1 MNRDLTGPEGRAL
14 SRDTLAVVAGR
25 PSAPGDPLN
34 EPLVLASN
42 FRAGPEYARTHG
54 TRTWEALED
63 AVGALEGGS
72 CVSYASGLAAAQAIV
87 FALRPRLVV
96 IPAVSYLGVRSLLAA
111 SEDRGHLAVRFLDS
125 SEPDHVRRILA
136 AACAE
141 ADAAGVVLWLESPAN
156 PTLEQADLPVS
167 CALGN
172 EFGVAT
178 VVDSTFASPVSQQPL
193 GFGATVV
200 MHSGTKFIGGHSDL
214 LMGLAVTADQRVLA
228 DLREARTL
236 QGATPG
242 ALESFLALRGLRT
255 LPLRYRAASDN
266 ARYLAERL
274 GAHRAVTWVRQVG
287 PMVSFVLE
295 GGAPAADAVCDRVRL
310 AVPATSLG
318 GVETTLERRQKYPGD
333 AAVDPGLVRMSVGIE
348 SPEDIWADL
357 LQALA

>member
-1 MNRDLTGPEGRAL
+1 MDRDLTGADGRAL

-25 PSAPGDPLN
+25 PGAPGDPLN

-111 SEDRGHLAVRFLDS
+111 SEDRGHLAVRHLDS
-125 SEPDHVRRILA
+125 LEPDHVRRILA
-136 AACAE
+136 TDC

-156 PTLEQADLPVS
+156 PTLEQADLPAL

-193 GFGATVV
+193 AFGASVV

-214 LMGLAVTADQRVLA
+214 LMGLAVAIDPEVLA
-228 DLREARTL
+228 GLREARTL

-242 ALESFLALRGLRT
+242 ALEAFLALRGLRT

-266 ARYLAERL
+266 ARFLAERL

-287 PMVSFVLE
+287 PMVSFVVE

-357 LQALA
+357 MQALA

>member
-1 MNRDLTGPEGRAL
+1 MNRDLTGSDGRAL

-25 PSAPGDPLN
+25 PGAAGDPLN

-54 TRTWEALED
+54 TRTWEALEG

-87 FALRPRLVV
+87 FALRPRLVL

-111 SEDRGHLAVRFLDS
+111 SEDRGHFAVRYLDS

-136 AACAE
+136 TAG
-141 ADAAGVVLWLESPAN
+141 ADATGVVLWMESPAN
-156 PTLEQADLPVS
+156 PTLEQADLPAL
-167 CALGN
+167 CALGHDV
-172 EFGVAT
+172 GVAT

-214 LMGLAVTADQRVLA
+214 LMGLAVTTDPQVLA

-242 ALESFLALRGLRT
+242 ALEAFLALRGLRT

-287 PMVSFVLE
+287 PMVSFVVD
-295 GGAPAADAVCDRVRL
+295 GGAPAADAVCERVRL

>member
-1 MNRDLTGPEGRAL
+1 MNRDVTGPNGGAL
-14 SRDTLAVVAGR
+14 SRETLAVVAGR

-34 EPLVLASN
+34 EPVVLSSN
-42 FRAGPEYARTHG
+42 FRAGQEYARTHG
-54 TRTWEALED
+54 TRTWEALEE

-72 CVSYASGLAAAQAIV
+72 CVSYASGMAAAQAIV

-96 IPAVSYLGVRSLLAA
+96 IPEVSYLGVRSLLAA
-111 SEDRGHLAVRFLDS
+111 HEDRGHLVVRRLDS
-125 SEPDHVRRILA
+125 MEPEDVRRVLA
-136 AACAE
+136 SDDG
-141 ADAAGVVLWLESPAN
+141 DAAGVVLWLESPAN
-156 PTLEQADLPVS
+156 PTLEEADLPAL
-167 CALGN
+167 CALGRDV
-172 EFGVAT
+172 GATT

-214 LMGLAVTADQRVLA
+214 LMGLAVTADPQVLSG
-228 DLREARTL
+228 LREARTL

-242 ALESFLALRGLRT
+242 ALEAFLALRGLRT

-266 ARYLAERL
+266 ARFLAERL

-287 PMVSFVLE
+287 PMVSFVVT

-333 AAVDPGLVRMSVGIE
+333 AAIDPGLIRMSVGIE
-348 SPEDIWADL
+348 SPEDLWADL
-357 LQALA
+357 HQALG